1 MTNSRVSACIVGT
14 IVALFGSVAAAQELT
29 PAVAADTSLGESSKA
44 RLGVVLSPMP
54 AGTFKWSAGPLSG
67 DDDAKFAFAIM
78 PTFDF
83 SLNQFL
89 FIGVAPQYIFNVK
102 PDDSDGDAA
111 SELDLRARI
120 GGIAKVADTIRVFG
134 YAAPGYSIMMLP
146 DEVGRHRQPRGLRAR
161 LRRGRRFRP
170 GDLDLP
176 VGRGRLP
183 AGLPVDRDSEQ
194 RRRLQDQLPA
204 PRGWP
209 RLPAV
214 IERALTL
221 TG

>member
-1 MTNSRVSACIVGT
+1 MTNSRVSACIIGT

-67 DDDAKFAFAIM
+67 NDDAKFAFGIM

-134 YAAPGYSIMMLP
+134 YAAPGYSIVMLP
-146 DEVGRHRQPRGLRAR
+146 DDVDGI
-161 LRRGRRFRP
+161 
-170 GDLDLP
+170 DN
-176 VGRGRLP
+176 P
-183 AGLPVDRDSEQ
+183 AGFVLGFAAGAAFDLATSTYLSAEIGYQVGYQSTEILNNNVDAKTNYLHLGVGLGF
-194 RRRLQDQLPA
+194 RL
-204 PRGWP
+204 
-209 RLPAV
+209 
-214 IERALTL
+214 
-221 TG
+221 